1 MSFIFLREFLFN
13 AIETLP
19 CVKKKAD
26 WAMCWIGDKKAT
38 YGEYIYW
45 KQSEILPKARGT
57 TISPDFT
64 VNRDYCCQRVHAV
77 LYRIL
82 V

>member
-45 KQSEILPKARGT
+45 KQSEIPSLKMEELPFLQTSQLTGIAAVREST
-57 TISPDFT
+57 CSP
-64 VNRDYCCQRVHAV
+64 V
-77 LYRIL
+77 
-82 V
+82 